1 VTVATPAGLLT
12 SGPIAELRRATG
24 GRSVHVMRAVA
35 LTEYGAPDV
44 LAPRELPDPPVG
56 PDTVLVRVAAAG
68 VNPVDYKIRQG
79 YLRGAYPHH
88 EPLVPG
94 WDVAGTVEQ
103 AGPAVTEFTAG
114 DEVIGYVRR
123 DDVQYGTYS
132 ELVPAP
138 VRTLAHRPA
147 GLDAVHGAGL
157 PLAGLT
163 ALQSL
168 RAVGVGEGDT
178 VLVHAAA
185 GGVGHLAVQIALELG
200 AARVLGTAAEH
211 NHDFIRSLGGQPLT
225 YGDDLHDLVAELVG
239 GDGKVDVAVDL
250 VGGSAL
256 KVSPSLLRDT
266 ARHVSVIDPAT
277 VLDQGGRYVFV
288 RPDAEQLGWLAER
301 VAAGRIAVE
310 VAQTFPLEQAVDAHR
325 LLERGHVR
333 GKLVLTVS

>member
-1 VTVATPAGLLT
+1 
-12 SGPIAELRRATG
+12 
-24 GRSVHVMRAVA
+24 MRAVA
-35 LTEYGAPDV
+35 LNEYGDPDV
-44 LAPRELPDPPVG
+44 LAVQELPEPPTG

-68 VNPVDYKIRQG
+68 VNPVDFKIRQG

-103 AGPAVTEFTAG
+103 AGPSVTEFAAG

-123 DDVQYGTYS
+123 DDVQHGSYADF
-132 ELVPAP
+132 VPAP

-147 GLDAVHGAGL
+147 ELDAVRGAGL

-168 RAVGVGEGDT
+168 RAVGAGEGDT

-185 GGVGHLAVQIALELG
+185 GGVGHLAVQIARELG
-200 AARVLGTAAEH
+200 ATKVLGTASEH
-211 NHDFIRSLGGQPLT
+211 NHDFIRSLGGQPVS

-239 GDGKVDVAVDL
+239 GDGKVDVAADF

-256 KVSPSLLRDT
+256 KMSPSLVRDP

-288 RPDAEQLGWLAER
+288 RPDAEQLSWLAQR
-301 VAAGRIAVE
+301 VASGRVAVE
-310 VAQTFPLEQAVDAHR
+310 VSRTFPLEQAADAHR
-325 LLERGHVR
+325 LLEQGHVR
-333 GKLVLTVS
+333 GKLILTLS

>member
-1 VTVATPAGLLT
+1 
-12 SGPIAELRRATG
+12 
-24 GRSVHVMRAVA
+24 MRAVA
-35 LTEYGAPDV
+35 LTEYGDPDV
-44 LAPRELPDPPVG
+44 LGLQELPDPPVG
-56 PDTVLVRVAAAG
+56 PDVVLVRVAAAG
-68 VNPVDYKIRQG
+68 VNPVDFKIRQG

-94 WDVAGTVEQ
+94 WDVAGTVERI
-103 AGPAVTEFTAG
+103 GPAVTEFAVG

-123 DDVQYGTYS
+123 DHVQYGCYA

-147 GLDAVHGAGL
+147 GLDAVHGAAL

-163 ALQSL
+163 ALQAL
-168 RAVGVGEGDT
+168 RAVGVGEGDA

-185 GGVGHLAVQIALELG
+185 GGVGHLAVQLARELG
-200 AARVLGTAAEH
+200 ARRVLGTASEH

-250 VGGSAL
+250 VGGVAL
-256 KVSPSLLRDT
+256 KVSPSLLRDPT
-266 ARHVSVIDPAT
+266 RHASVIDPVT

-288 RPDAEQLGWLAER
+288 RPDSEQLRWLAER
-301 VAAGRIAVE
+301 VAAGDV
-310 VAQTFPLEQAVDAHR
+310 VVDVGQTFPLEQAGQAHR

-333 GKLVLTVS
+333 GKLVLTL